1 MPEVYGD
8 GGRTVKEYKLR
19 VPDDAVGIS
28 ITVFRQQKK
37 KRLFARNF
45 DLKNILET
53 YTLDLPDKEE
63 TQHE

>member
-1 MPEVYGD
+1 MKV
-8 GGRTVKEYKLR
+8 YKLQ
-19 VPDDAVGIS
+19 VPDDTVGIS

-53 YTLDLPDKEE
+53 YTLDLSAKEE
-63 TQHE
+63 TRHE

>member
-1 MPEVYGD
+1 M
-8 GGRTVKEYKLR
+8 REYKLR
-19 VPDDAVGIS
+19 VPDDTVGLS
-28 ITVFRQQKK
+28 ITILRQQKK

-53 YTLDLPDKEE
+53 YTLDLSDKEE